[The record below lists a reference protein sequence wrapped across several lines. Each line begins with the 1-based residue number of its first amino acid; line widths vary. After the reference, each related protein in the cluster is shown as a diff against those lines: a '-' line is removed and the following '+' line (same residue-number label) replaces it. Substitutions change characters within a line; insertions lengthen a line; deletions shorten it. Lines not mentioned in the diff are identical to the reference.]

1 MLGPIPAV
9 EKPVAGRLG
18 DLMQPLLAV
27 AALLPNVASENLQ
40 ALISELENDRMQSEA
55 DSMAG
60 RITEGLF
67 DLQEEFRN
75 GRLAVEKV
83 REKLNEN
90 TSNERFHLSP
100 QRVGKELAAMGI
112 NRTKVGGTMH
122 IVWDE
127 AVMAQLFQRFQPH
140 GYTLPTLP
148 KLQDDCAELDCGE
161 ESEIALSPHSP
172 EEDESPWGQESGE
185 IGETLSPWS
194 SRSSSLKRK
203 VGRVGSLLNRTK

>member
-1 MLGPIPAV
+1 
-9 EKPVAGRLG
+9 
-18 DLMQPLLAV
+18 
-27 AALLPNVASENLQ
+27 
-40 ALISELENDRMQSEA
+40 MQSEA

-60 RITEGLF
+60 RITEVLF

-127 AVMAQLFQRFQPH
+127 DLMAQLFDRFRPY

-148 KLQDDCAELDCGE
+148 TLQDDCLELDDGE
-161 ESEIALSPHSP
+161 EGENVLSPHSP
-172 EEDESPWGQESGE
+172 EEDENPWG
-185 IGETLSPWS
+185 
-194 SRSSSLKRK
+194 
-203 VGRVGSLLNRTK
+203 